1 MQLPDKYYIYAKH
14 VFSETEILEFH
25 YVLIQNSQITQIT
38 KIPDVNIAVI
48 ELDQYRLLPGF
59 LDLHIHGREG
69 CDIMDAKRS
78 SIETIS
84 TSLAKHGVVGFL
96 GTTVTSTWENTLAAF
111 EAIGEAHKNQP
122 NGALVLGAYNEGLF
136 FTEDHK
142 GAHDEK
148 YFLPLSK
155 DNIDAI
161 ITATQ
166 GALKVVALAPE
177 LPDSEDVIKYLT
189 SKGIKVMLG
198 HTNANYQ
205 QTCDALNS
213 GACGGV
219 HVFNGM
225 KGIHHRDPGC
235 AGAVLLDKEA
245 YVEVIADGIHLHPAI
260 LQLIYRMKGHNKMGL
275 ISDCIVAGGM
285 KDGTYRLGMLDVKVR
300 DGVARTQ
307 SGSLA
312 GSTLTLEKAVANLI
326 KLADISPLEAVHMA
340 SLIPAEFLG
349 VNNTMGSIKLG
360 KRACLTLVDDD
371 YNVHATLIDG
381 QLVYSKNAITP
392 LFEKHDLYKIKQ
404 VSMT

>member
-1 MQLPDKYYIYAKH
+1 VTTKPYYLHSNSVYT
-14 VFSETEILEFH
+14 ETSIEKDS
-25 YVLIQNSQITQIT
+25 YVLIKNG
-38 KIPDVNIAVI
+38 KIADISDNPLANIPVI
-48 ELDQYRLLPGF
+48 ALGDLHLLPGF

-69 CDIMDAKRS
+69 ADVMDATPAA
-78 SIETIS
+78 IETIS

-96 GTTVTSTWENTLAAF
+96 ATTVTSTWNNTLAAF
-111 EAIGEAHKNQP
+111 ENIGHAYQNQP
-122 NGALVLGAYNEGLF
+122 SGAQVLGAYNEGLF

-142 GAHDEK
+142 GAHDEQ

-161 ITATQ
+161 ISATQ

-177 LPDSEDVIKYLT
+177 LTGSDEIIRYL
-189 SKGIKVMLG
+189 SAKGIKPMLG

-205 QTCDALNS
+205 QTCDALHA

-235 AGAVLLDKEA
+235 AGAVLLDNNA
-245 YVEVIADGIHLHPAI
+245 YVEVIADGVHLHPGI
-260 LQLIYRMKGHNKMGL
+260 LEMVYRMKGPKKVGL

-285 KDGTYRLGMLDVKVR
+285 SDGTYRLGMLDVEVSE
-300 DGVARTQ
+300 GVARTK

-312 GSTLTLEKAVANLI
+312 GSTLTLEKAIANLVN
-326 KLADISPLEAVHMA
+326 LADIPKLEAVHMA

-349 VNNTMGSIKLG
+349 VSNSLGSIAIN
-360 KRACLTLVDDD
+360 KRACLAIVDDKFT
-371 YNVHATLIDG
+371 VQATIIDG
-381 QLVYSKNAITP
+381 ELVFKSD
-392 LFEKHDLYKIKQ
+392 DL
-404 VSMT
+404 TLNL

>member
-1 MQLPDKYYIYAKH
+1 LKAKKYYLQASQVY
-14 VFSETEILEFH
+14 TEAGIKENC
-25 YVLIQNSQITQIT
+25 YVLINDGKIADISQTPKHNSPIVSLGNL
-38 KIPDVNIAVI
+38 K
-48 ELDQYRLLPGF
+48 LLPGF

-69 CDIMDAKRS
+69 ADVMDATPQA
-78 SIETIS
+78 IETIS

-96 GTTVTSTWENTLAAF
+96 ATTVTSTWENTIAAF
-111 EAIGEAHKNQP
+111 ENIGNAYQNQP
-122 NGALVLGAYNEGLF
+122 SGAQVLGAYNEGLF

-155 DNIDAI
+155 DNIDTI
-161 ITATQ
+161 ISATQ

-177 LPDSEDVIKYLT
+177 LPGSAEIISYLS
-189 SKGIKVMLG
+189 SKGIKPMLG

-205 QTCDALNS
+205 QTCDALHA

-235 AGAVLLDKEA
+235 AGAVLLDKDA
-245 YVEVIADGIHLHPAI
+245 YVEVIADGVHLHHGI
-260 LQLIYRMKGHNKMGL
+260 LEMIYRMKGPKKMGL

-285 KDGTYRLGMLDVKVR
+285 SDGSYRLGMLDVEVSE
-300 DGVARTQ
+300 GIARTK

-312 GSTLTLEKAVANLI
+312 GSTLTLEKAVDNLVT
-326 KLADISPLEAVHMA
+326 LADIPELEATHMA

-349 VNNTMGSIKLG
+349 VDDSLGSIAIN
-360 KRACLTLVDDD
+360 KRACFAILNDDFD
-371 YNVHATLIDG
+371 VQATIIDG
-381 QLVYSKNAITP
+381 ELVFSLDT
-392 LFEKHDLYKIKQ
+392 FTVDL
-404 VSMT
+404 

>member
-1 MQLPDKYYIYAKH
+1 MLLPKQYYLKAKQ
-14 VFSETEILEFH
+14 VFSQHGILDEH
-25 YVLIQNSQITQIT
+25 YILIENGIITSIDT
-38 KIPDVNIAVI
+38 WREKSIP
-48 ELDQYRLLPGF
+48 LFSFDQHKLLPGF

-69 CDIMDAKRS
+69 CDIMDAKRD

-111 EAIGEAHKNQP
+111 TTIGEAYHNQP
-122 NGALVLGAYNEGLF
+122 SGAQVLGAYNEGLF

-155 DNIDAI
+155 ENIDAI
-161 ITATQ
+161 IEASQ

-177 LPDSEDVIKYLT
+177 LPGSEGIIKYLT
-189 SKGIKVMLG
+189 TKGVKAMLG

-205 QTCDALNS
+205 QTCDALHS

-235 AGAVLLDKEA
+235 AGAVLLEKEA
-245 YVEVIADGIHLHPAI
+245 YVEVIADGVHLHPAI
-260 LQLIYRMKGHNKMGL
+260 LQLIYRMKGASKMGL

-285 KDGTYRLGMLDVKVR
+285 KDGTYKLGMLDVKVL
-300 DGVARTQ
+300 DGVARTE

-326 KLADISPLEAVHMA
+326 NLADIPPLEAVHMA
-340 SLIPAEFLG
+340 SLVPAEFLG
-349 VNNTMGSIKLG
+349 ISKTLGSIAMG
-360 KRACLTLVDDD
+360 KRACLTLVDNDF
-371 YNVHATLIDG
+371 NVQATLIDG
-381 QLVYSKNAITP
+381 QISYINKAAEKLFIQASKYS
-392 LFEKHDLYKIKQ
+392 
-404 VSMT
+404 